1 MEVISKIIGFVAIAF
16 LISLVLA
23 IPTWFLWNECLV
35 GAINGINQISLLQAL
50 GINILCTGLFKSNVT
65 TK

>member
-1 MEVISKIIGFVAIAF
+1 MEVISKIVGIIALAF

-23 IPTWFLWNECLV
+23 IPTWFLWNACLI
-35 GAINGINQISLLQAL
+35 GAINGINEISLLQAL